1 MELILLRDVFALSC
15 LFSLVAPLGQRASD
29 INEIIRD
36 HTEPDPAFHSIITFV
51 PAAIETVAPL
61 GDADA
66 SLGSGPP
73 FLTLA
78 EPAFLLLAFAFCAF
92 GGAIGNANAFDAL
105 HFGRLVLSNDFGRWL
120 EQAEDLTFGAGVTTE
135 DARAGLLHDLLDAPY
150 HYVDFLT

>member
-36 HTEPDPAFHSIITFV
+36 HTEP
-51 PAAIETVAPL
+51 
-61 GDADA
+61 
-66 SLGSGPP
+66 
-73 FLTLA
+73 

-105 HFGRLVLSNDFGRWL
+105 HFGRLLIFVGVEGSIGCHQVWRASELSLMGFDGWN
-120 EQAEDLTFGAGVTTE
+120 
-135 DARAGLLHDLLDAPY
+135 
-150 HYVDFLT
+150 

>member
-1 MELILLRDVFALSC
+1 MRDVFALSC
-15 LFSLVAPLGQRASD
+15 LFSLVAPLGQRASN
-29 INEIIRD
+29 INEVIRN

-51 PAAIETVAPL
+51 PAAIETVPPL

-66 SLGSGPP
+66 PLRSGPP

-105 HFGRLVLSNDFGRWL
+105 RFGLS
-120 EQAEDLTFGAGVTTE
+120 
-135 DARAGLLHDLLDAPY
+135 
-150 HYVDFLT
+150 FLKTLSATADS